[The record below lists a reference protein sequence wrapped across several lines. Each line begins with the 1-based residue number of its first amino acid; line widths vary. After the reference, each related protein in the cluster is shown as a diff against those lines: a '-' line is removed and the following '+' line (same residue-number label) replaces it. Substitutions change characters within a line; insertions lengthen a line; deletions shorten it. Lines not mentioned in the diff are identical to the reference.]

1 MTKIINDGQA
11 KIVTAMLLL
20 KEGMQDLKKKRKNSV
35 KRNDKAYAQALST
48 VTEELDR
55 LLVMYRTTVFDDD
68 MRARL
73 LRDMIDFLL
82 RRYHKYAIQ
91 GKIKSH
97 YHQTGVSLKPEDT
110 IFEHVIPAATVR
122 DKLIEGTLTIN
133 QALNVPTC
141 RVSRSVDS
149 LLRQKGLHD
158 STPDAWFFF
167 KRYKIALAD
176 IAIDTYNG
184 QPVTDLDTWT
194 LQDHFDFFGIV

>member
-11 KIVTAMLLL
+11 KIVAAMLLL
-20 KEGMQDLKKKRKNSV
+20 KEGMQDLKQRRKNNV
-35 KRNDKAYAQALST
+35 KRNDKAYSQALST

-97 YHQTGVSLKPEDT
+97 YHQKGVSLKPEDT

-122 DKLIEGTLTIN
+122 DKLIEGTLSIN

-141 RVSRSVDS
+141 RIARGTD
-149 LLRQKGLHD
+149 LAIRRLGLHD
-158 STPDAWFFF
+158 NTPDGWCFF
-167 KRYKIALAD
+167 KRYNLAVAD
-176 IAIDTYNG
+176 IEIETYNG
-184 QPVTDLDTWT
+184 QPVTNLDTWT
-194 LQDHFDFFGIV
+194 LEDHFNFFGVV

>member
-1 MTKIINDGQA
+1 MHTLQEN
-11 KIVTAMLLL
+11 
-20 KEGMQDLKKKRKNSV
+20 MQNMREKKYVNV
-35 KRNDKAYAQALST
+35 KRNDNAYEQALST
-48 VTEELDR
+48 ATEELER
-55 LLVMYRTTVFDDD
+55 LLDLYRNTVIEDD

-73 LRDMIDFLL
+73 LRDSIDHWV

-97 YHQTGVSLKPEDT
+97 YHQRGVNLSAKDC
-110 IFEHVIPAATVR
+110 IFEHVIPASTIR
-122 DKLIEGTLTIN
+122 DKLITGKLSIN

-141 RVSRSVDS
+141 RVSRQVDS

-158 STPDAWFFF
+158 STPDGWVFF

-194 LQDHFDFFGIV
+194 LQDHFNLFGIV